1 MPLIEL
7 IRHLVTRYR
16 STRGERDAGATV
28 IETIIIA
35 AGFAALAIAVVAAI
49 VVLVNGKVAGISL

>member
-1 MPLIEL
+1 MLH
-7 IRHLVTRYR
+7 RLVTRYR
-16 STRGERDAGATV
+16 ANQVERDAGATV
-28 IETIIIA
+28 IETVIIA

>member
-1 MPLIEL
+1 MSLIQL
-7 IRHLVTRYR
+7 VRHLVTRYR
-16 STRGERDAGATV
+16 AHQVERDAGATV
-28 IETIIIA
+28 IETVIIA

>member
-1 MPLIEL
+1 MPLIEML
-7 IRHLVTRYR
+7 HRLVTRYR
-16 STRGERDAGATV
+16 ANQVERDAGATV
-28 IETIIIA
+28 IETVIIA

>member
-1 MPLIEL
+1 VLIEL
-7 IRHLVTRYR
+7 VRHLVTRYR
-16 STRGERDAGATV
+16 AARGEADAGATV
-28 IETIIIA
+28 IETVIIA

>member
-1 MPLIEL
+1 MIIEL
-7 IRHLVTRYR
+7 VRHLVTRYR
-16 STRGERDAGATV
+16 ATRGERDAGATV
-28 IETIIIA
+28 IETVIIA